1 MAWKFDPERPIYLQI
16 SERLTAEIVSGRWP
30 AGTKVPTVRDLA
42 LDAGVNPNTA
52 QRALSEMERD
62 GYLET
67 RRGDGRYVTE
77 RDSEVQRQRRETLAR
92 RSAAFVGDMKALG
105 FSDAEILEA
114 AEFALKGDTSHE

>member
-92 RSAAFVGDMKALG
+92 RSATFVGDMKALG